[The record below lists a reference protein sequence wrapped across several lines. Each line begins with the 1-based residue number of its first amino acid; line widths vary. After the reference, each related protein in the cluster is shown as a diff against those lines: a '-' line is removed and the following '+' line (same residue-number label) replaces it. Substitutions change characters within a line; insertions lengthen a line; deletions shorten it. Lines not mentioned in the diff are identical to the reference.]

1 MRKLTDY
8 VIPCALF
15 YLAGM
20 MLLMSLPSG
29 SGVYG
34 WLGEQA
40 RALFDPRGTFG
51 RMTGSNPA
59 LVFGPMA
66 LLVSAVSLRTAF
78 TNSSRGSVRQADLW
92 AAHRFVAWCHLW
104 LPEVRKTL
112 ESAVRAVETNS
123 HPHALRAA
131 LKTAEAAT
139 KMLIDNLGDGKT
151 KWGDIR
157 TAEAR
162 PLFMT
167 SLHETYLVLTRGAA
181 KFCDQTTD
189 DSLLTIDYLAA
200 QKVAIAQILSQFLA
214 FEKELVNFELG
225 AWRKNPS

>member
-1 MRKLTDY
+1 MNNY
-8 VIPCALF
+8 VIPCALLCF
-15 YLAGM
+15 AGM
-20 MLLMSLPSG
+20 MLLMALPSG
-29 SGVYG
+29 SDVYG
-34 WLGEQA
+34 WLGDQA
-40 RALFDPRGTFG
+40 RALFDPTGSFG
-51 RMTGSNPA
+51 RMTGINPA

-66 LLVSAVSLRTAF
+66 LMVSAVSLRTAF
-78 TNSSRGSVRQADLW
+78 SNSSRGSVRQADLW

-104 LPEVRKTL
+104 LPEVRETL
-112 ESAVRAVETNS
+112 ESTVRAVETNS

-131 LKTAEAAT
+131 LKTAEVAT

-167 SLHETYLVLTRGAA
+167 SLYETYLLLTRGAA
-181 KFCDQTTD
+181 NFCDQTTD

-214 FEKELVNFELG
+214 FEKEVINFEFG